1 MAVMYGR
8 DGRCGRILNSR
19 ERVSA
24 GDRIGTEVSSN
35 QGRAWGTWIR
45 PTAGSQGERLA
56 VQAVQHVRRM
66 RGGAQSHLMRC
77 DDGNY
82 YVVKFQNNPQHT
94 RVLANDWLGT
104 RLGRLIGLPMPD
116 VSVVDVDPWL
126 VEHTPELRIELCGQ
140 RLLFTAGLS
149 FGSQYVISPMEGQ
162 VYDYLPETMIGT
174 VRNLRDFAGV
184 LALDKWTC
192 NANGRQAAFWKKAR
206 ERKFTAAFIDQGYC
220 FNAGEW
226 NFPDSPL
233 RGVFGRNDVYASIT
247 GWDSFEP
254 WLGRIESF
262 PESSLW
268 PLADEIPPEWY
279 GSDVDGINRLFSK
292 LLERRRRVHELI
304 LDFKNSSRNPFPNW
318 REVVN

>member
-1 MAVMYGR
+1 M
-8 DGRCGRILNSR
+8 
-19 ERVSA
+19 
-24 GDRIGTEVSSN
+24 
-35 QGRAWGTWIR
+35 
-45 PTAGSQGERLA
+45 A

-77 DDGNY
+77 DDGHY

-104 RLGRLIGLPMPD
+104 RLGRLIGLPMPETA
-116 VSVVDVDPWL
+116 VVDVDPWL
-126 VEHTPELRIELCGQ
+126 VEHTPELRIELFGQ

-162 VYDYLPETMIGT
+162 VYDYLPETLT
-174 VRNLRDFAGV
+174 THVRNLRDFAGV

-192 NANGRQAAFWKKAR
+192 NANGRQVAFWKKAR
-206 ERKFTAAFIDQGYC
+206 ERKFTASFIDQGYC

-226 NFPDSPL
+226 NFPDAPL
-233 RGVFGRNDVYASIT
+233 RGVYGRNDVYACIT

-254 WLGRIESF
+254 WLSRIESL

-268 PLADEIPPEWY
+268 PLAEEIPPEWY
-279 GSDVDGINRLFSK
+279 GSDIDALNRLFRK
-292 LLERRRRVHELI
+292 LLQRRARVRELI
-304 LDFKNSSRNPFPNW
+304 SSFKGSSRNPFPNW
-318 REVVN
+318 KEVVN

>member
-1 MAVMYGR
+1 M
-8 DGRCGRILNSR
+8 
-19 ERVSA
+19 
-24 GDRIGTEVSSN
+24 
-35 QGRAWGTWIR
+35 
-45 PTAGSQGERLA
+45 A

-77 DDGNY
+77 DDGCY

-126 VEHTPELRIELCGQ
+126 VEHTPELRIELCGHKT
-140 RLLFTAGLS
+140 LFTPGLS

-162 VYDYLPETMIGT
+162 VFDYLPEGMISN
-174 VRNLRDFAGV
+174 VRNLQEFAGV

-192 NANGRQAAFWKKAR
+192 NANGRQAAFWKRAR
-206 ERKFTAAFIDQGYC
+206 ERKFTASFIDQGYC

-226 NFPDSPL
+226 NFPDAPL
-233 RGVFGRNDVYASIT
+233 RGVFGRNDVYACIT

-254 WLGRIESF
+254 WLGKIESF

-268 PLADEIPPEWY
+268 PLAEEIPPEWY
-279 GSDVDGINRLFSK
+279 GSDTDALQRLFCK
-292 LLERRRRVHELI
+292 LLERRSRVRELV
-304 LDFKNSSRNPFPNW
+304 LSFKNSSRNPFPNW
-318 REVVN
+318 KEMVN